1 MFLVTLRSISFLV
14 WIIYQDAEVVVVIKG
29 NWSMNNCIHF
39 RQSIAFA
46 VTVPNRLF
54 DLVG

>member
-14 WIIYQDAEVVVVIKG
+14 WIIYQDAVVVVVIKG

-39 RQSIAFA
+39 RQGYAFA
-46 VTVPNRLF
+46 VTVPNRLI